1 MQLSTTRRCLRY
13 STLGTLPSKKEPL
26 LSSISTIFAARLCI
40 LLLLKDIASRSLML
54 FKNEW
59 LANIWHFSIFQSIPD
74 SWAIDQLFPVIPLSH
89 HEKKPSQKAT
99 IVDITCDSD
108 GCLEKFID
116 RKNVR
121 TILDLHAPDEK
132 PYFLGFFLV
141 GAYQESLANEHNLFG
156 ATDEVEVIMDENGD
170 WKISKITEGDKVAE
184 LLTTR
189 NYVISEL
196 TSSYEEQLQAKL
208 SSGNI
213 SEKHKDDI
221 EKFLKD
227 QLNDSPYLHQKA

>member
-1 MQLSTTRRCLRY
+1 M
-13 STLGTLPSKKEPL
+13 
-26 LSSISTIFAARLCI
+26 
-40 LLLLKDIASRSLML
+40 
-54 FKNEW
+54 
-59 LANIWHFSIFQSIPD
+59 
-74 SWAIDQLFPVIPLSH
+74 IPLSH

>member
-1 MQLSTTRRCLRY
+1 M
-13 STLGTLPSKKEPL
+13 
-26 LSSISTIFAARLCI
+26 
-40 LLLLKDIASRSLML
+40 
-54 FKNEW
+54 
-59 LANIWHFSIFQSIPD
+59 
-74 SWAIDQLFPVIPLSH
+74 
-89 HEKKPSQKAT
+89 
-99 IVDITCDSD
+99 
-108 GCLEKFID
+108 
-116 RKNVR
+116 
-121 TILDLHAPDEK
+121 
-132 PYFLGFFLV
+132 